1 MDLETVEFNSIQ
13 TPLTISFASEFET
26 DNGYIVVKSEVL
38 LNREGAPKGETT
50 DSIFTKDAL
59 GLLQSLTGS
68 DLGMFK
74 DELAGQTIDQ
84 AIFLGIKQYGYRYV
98 GGDRSVFAGVERN
111 SLSFSDIQ
119 NLAEGG
125 ELTRA
130 TGPRFYKSF
139 NSLNI
144 RIKQDMQISIKASN
158 NKRLIGNKYLP
169 INFLIIESLK
179 NLIL

>member
-1 MDLETVEFNSIQ
+1 M
-13 TPLTISFASEFET
+13 
-26 DNGYIVVKSEVL
+26 
-38 LNREGAPKGETT
+38 
-50 DSIFTKDAL
+50 
-59 GLLQSLTGS
+59 
-68 DLGMFK
+68 
-74 DELAGQTIDQ
+74 
-84 AIFLGIKQYGYRYV
+84 
-98 GGDRSVFAGVERN
+98 FAGVERN

-169 INFLIIESLK
+169 ACSALAGLPALPALPALAELAERACY
-179 NLIL
+179 